1 MFSPDA
7 TDTAVVVNRAPPV
20 QPSARRKPE
29 PASSEADTPIS
40 TIPPLL
46 PARRKPEPASPEEDT
61 PLCTVPPLL
70 PARLDVSEDVDE
82 FQGNSSKFP
91 AALLYFL
98 FKKNLHKDDV
108 DFFCRYTVHKL
119 GKLMLF
125 VKLFVTYHSLLL
137 LLFIIYVLLEV
148 LTFSFCVSSP
158 DELQFDPTVSSGHFG
173 QLGKRQRKTA
183 G

>member
-1 MFSPDA
+1 M
-7 TDTAVVVNRAPPV
+7 
-20 QPSARRKPE
+20 
-29 PASSEADTPIS
+29 
-40 TIPPLL
+40 
-46 PARRKPEPASPEEDT
+46 
-61 PLCTVPPLL
+61 
-70 PARLDVSEDVDE
+70 
-82 FQGNSSKFP
+82 SSKEI
-91 AALLYFL
+91 LQNFL
-98 FKKNLHKDDV
+98 HRCLISCLKKTFTKINVMQSNDV

-125 VKLFVTYHSLLL
+125 VKLFVTYNSLLL